1 MRENSSTFPT
11 VRDVSYVV
19 VLTLL
24 LSILLGILW
33 RNFQG
38 KAKILV
44 LEAFVP
50 VPALIF
56 VFVKRFSFRDVF
68 RLYKVN
74 GRILVVSGFIGLG
87 WSIVTDELDRLLQI
101 ILPMPER
108 LWHLMKGFLIFHSTR
123 EMIILIIAVVFVAG
137 FAEEMLFRGF
147 FQGTFERAT
156 DVTKAV
162 LISAFVFAVSHFNPW
177 WVVEILIFGV
187 LLGVLVWRSGSIFPG
202 VVVHGVNNTLAL
214 VFVNTDVSKL
224 NWYSFKGHVSPPWLV
239 LGVVFIVFGFKIFYK
254 LTEGRF

>member
-1 MRENSSTFPT
+1 VREDSCTLPT
-11 VRDVSYVV
+11 VRNVSYII

-24 LSILLGILW
+24 LSMLVGILW
-33 RNFQG
+33 TNFQG
-38 KAKILV
+38 KAKVLV
-44 LEAFVP
+44 LELFTI

-68 RLYKVN
+68 RWHKVN
-74 GRILVVSGFIGLG
+74 GTILIVSGFIGLG
-87 WSIVTDELDRLLQI
+87 WSVVTDELDRLLQI
-101 ILPMPER
+101 LIPMPER
-108 LWHLMKGFLIFHSTR
+108 LWHLMKDFLIFRSTE
-123 EMIILIIAVVFVAG
+123 EMVILIIAVIFVAS

-147 FQGTFERAT
+147 FQGALERAT

-214 VFVNTDVSKL
+214 VFINTDVSRLK
-224 NWYSFKGHVSPPWLV
+224 WYSFKEHVSPLLLV
-239 LGVVFIVFGFKIFYK
+239 LGLGFIFFGFRIFYR
-254 LTEGRF
+254 LTEKE